1 MKNKEQMPEPQPNS
15 ELKADVLPSAL
26 LAQNPLLCAVTYY
39 DFCKKVCEDLGIELS
54 KKNKM
59 YFMQF
64 PFKNGK
70 RKINSFSDSVIVD
83 KKGNE
88 YPYMISQAPAIRNE
102 ERLIDFDYLYTIRS
116 KGLEQIIQETGIKL
130 KSEKC
135 RICEGGGW
143 YSNGTKYFYKDIYC
157 EV

>member
-1 MKNKEQMPEPQPNS
+1 MNNKEFQAETEAQQS
-15 ELKADVLPSAL
+15 KTDELLPSAPL
-26 LAQNPLLCAVTYY
+26 EANPLLCAVTSY
-39 DFCKKVCEDLGIELS
+39 DFCKRVCEDLGIKLS
-54 KKNKM
+54 QKHKM

-116 KGLEQIIQETGIKL
+116 KGLEKIIQETGIKL